1 MINKFFLIVKKI
13 IVSSLMIYSLNMM
26 VNSIDIY
33 IPINFMNIGI
43 VSLFDF
49 FGLVCLVVFS
59 FIL

>member
-49 FGLVCLVVFS
+49 LVLFV
-59 FIL
+59 